1 MLTKQW
7 TVDSMKLNADESK
20 ASLNQHYLLFLDLHH
35 AIVTQGERRA
45 KLPNFMSILPSP
57 TVSIYP
63 AVCRICHSSEASI
76 PYNGNVPGEP
86 LISPCNCKGTMG
98 LYHRSCLERWLTT
111 SRTTCC
117 EICKFSFQIKYI
129 NHLFINYQRAKCP
142 LKRSK
147 KIGCIMLCYVGVY
160 QQTKGFTEWKIDTL
174 GLIMLG
180 IMLSFTYVIWFLVTI
195 SFHLKVYFE
204 WRKGHEKM
212 FVVDQL
218 SEQESFLING
228 RHRNSDKA
236 QSRLPFLMS
245 SLNCTYCMRT
255 PMVSTTRSIAADNQQ
270 MTAADN
276 AALIDVI
283 VATPENN
290 ADNGEIDNIE
300 RASSQGHY
308 EEIDAVVLNN
318 EAQTVS
324 EQDWDETVVGGIA
337 MSTSSACFM
346 ASTPLQMG
354 TVAKMPLFNF
364 NTTCSTLKENDDSEP
379 HTSYL

>member
-35 AIVTQGERRA
+35 AIITQGERRA

-117 EICKFSFQIKYI
+117 EICKFSFQIKYEYPSFCSFVRQSECRTERRNFI
-129 NHLFINYQRAKCP
+129 TDVACFLFLTP
-142 LKRSK
+142 LA
-147 KIGCIMLCYVGVY
+147 IGCIMLCYVGVY

-245 SLNCTYCMRT
+245 SL
-255 PMVSTTRSIAADNQQ
+255 SSIRIIR
-270 MTAADN
+270 
-276 AALIDVI
+276 LFFSDVI

-290 ADNGEIDNIE
+290 TDNGEIDNIE